1 MTASASVIVQPKY
14 SDRRVTSMPLD
25 QGRSASAFGRPLAFT
40 DMPSNCCRASSYGTS
55 NAPPLVSPMKATL
68 AFSSSLRAVARLA
81 APAVRSAWIAGTAT
95 PSSIGPARFRLVCE
109 PPMALPDT
117 GDRRQGIQLLTRAV
131 NDHLERWI
139 RARPESWLWMH
150 RRWPKPLYRRK

>member
-1 MTASASVIVQPKY
+1 M
-14 SDRRVTSMPLD
+14 DRRHCHTI
-25 QGRSASAFGRPLAFT
+25 QHR
-40 DMPSNCCRASSYGTS
+40 
-55 NAPPLVSPMKATL
+55 
-68 AFSSSLRAVARLA
+68 
-81 APAVRSAWIAGTAT
+81 
-95 PSSIGPARFRLVCE
+95 PARFRLVCD

-117 GDRRQGIQLLTRAV
+117 GDRRQDIQLLTQAV